1 MRLVTMATYISPLQE
16 VNITVSVLAL
26 TLWHRAG
33 DPSHES
39 RIGSKQQKSKTKQ
52 GHYQDNRMAR
62 ERSGG

>member
-26 TLWHRAG
+26 RHRAG